1 MSASKVTMIPNGL
14 SKSLNIPIELSWD
27 YQGLDQSIE
36 LYEEEVITEVIGVGR
51 DFEVSRFA
59 NEPYTSA
66 TQSLTAG
73 TTDINYEFYFY
84 SGGSLT
90 ASANWQMD
98 YLFEGFTTQD
108 IYYYNNNFSNS
119 FFKLDF
125 YDSRDEKKQIN
136 YLTIIIPTQQGFK
149 KPAVM
154 QRTPVEIKYPKF
166 KLDYVGDQ
174 EGFFIYWLKKRDF
187 LNIDIFY
194 MSAKFYNAEKGYFV
208 KMMNQGQFTM
218 GGSPNNFD
226 NLRYFYYPVKLD
238 YSKQT
243 YRVLDFNLNRV
254 GMPQNPVRW
263 YEYVNPPLQ

>member
-1 MSASKVTMIPNGL
+1 MSASNITMIPNGI
-14 SKSLNIPIELSWD
+14 SKSINIPIQLSWD
-27 YQGLDQSIE
+27 YDGIDQSIE
-36 LYEEEVITEVIGVGR
+36 LFEEDMITQVIGVGR
-51 DFEVSRFA
+51 DFEVTRFA
-59 NEPYTSA
+59 NEPYTST
-66 TQSLTAG
+66 TQTLTAG
-73 TTDINYEFYFY
+73 TTDVNYEFYFY
-84 SGGSLT
+84 SGGSLNT
-90 ASANWQMD
+90 STNWSMN
-98 YLFEGFTTQD
+98 YLFEGFSTQD
-108 IYYYNNNFSNS
+108 VYYYNNNFSNS

-125 YDSRDEKKQIN
+125 YDTRDEKKQIN

-149 KPAVM
+149 TPTMM

-174 EGFFIYWLKKRDF
+174 EGFFIYCLKKRDF